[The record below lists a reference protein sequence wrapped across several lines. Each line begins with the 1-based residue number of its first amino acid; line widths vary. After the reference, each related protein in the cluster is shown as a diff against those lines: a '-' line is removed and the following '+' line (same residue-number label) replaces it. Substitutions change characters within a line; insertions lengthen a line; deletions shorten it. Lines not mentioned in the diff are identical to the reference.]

1 MDPDRAGPNV
11 VTTLL
16 ELEHASKS
24 FGSVRVIDDLSLR
37 VEEGEALGVVG
48 PNGAGKTTMMN
59 LVGGSLALDAG
70 RLIFDGTDISRM
82 PAHRRCR
89 AGIARTHQIPQPFE
103 GLTVFENVLVGVRF
117 GRAEAEP
124 DPYGAAMEIL
134 ERARLAD
141 RPNVLAGSLT
151 LLQRKRL
158 ELARAL
164 ATQPRLLL
172 LDEIAGG
179 LIEAEVDELIETIRD
194 LRSSGMTIVW
204 IEHVVHALLSVVD
217 RLLAIDF
224 GRVLTEGVPAEVIA
238 SREVLAVYMGVED
251 E

>member
-1 MDPDRAGPNV
+1 V

-37 VEEGEALGVVG
+37 VHGGEALGIVG
-48 PNGAGKTTMMN
+48 PNGAGKTTLMN
-59 LVGGSLALDAG
+59 LIGGSAALDAG
-70 RLIFDGTDISRM
+70 RLAFDGTDITRM
-82 PAHRRCR
+82 PAHRRSR

-117 GRAEAEP
+117 GRNGVVA
-124 DPYGAAMEIL
+124 DPNGSAMRVL

-141 RPNVLAGSLT
+141 RPNALAGSLT

-164 ATQPRLLL
+164 ATEPRLLL

-179 LIEAEVDELIETIRD
+179 LIEAEVDELIATIRE
-194 LRSSGMTIVW
+194 LRSGGMTIVW

-217 RLLAIDF
+217 RLVAIDF
-224 GRVLTEGVPAEVIA
+224 GRVLTEGVPSEVIA
-238 SREVLAVYMGVED
+238 SREVQAVYMGVED
-251 E
+251 A

>member
-1 MDPDRAGPNV
+1 M

-16 ELEHASKS
+16 ELEHVSKS

-37 VEEGEALGVVG
+37 VDEGEALGVVG
-48 PNGAGKTTMMN
+48 PNGAGKTTIMN
-59 LVGGSLALDAG
+59 LIGGSIPLDSG
-70 RLIFDGTDISRM
+70 RLVFDGTDISRL
-82 PAHRRCR
+82 PAHRRCH

-117 GRAEAEP
+117 GRMGAVP
-124 DPYGAAMEIL
+124 DPNEAAMGIL
-134 ERARLAD
+134 EHARLAD
-141 RPNVLAGSLT
+141 RPNALAGSLT

-179 LIEAEVDELIETIRD
+179 LIEAEVDELIETIRE
-194 LRSSGMTIVW
+194 LRSSGTTIVW

-238 SREVLAVYMGVED
+238 SREVQAVYMGVED

>member
-1 MDPDRAGPNV
+1 V

-24 FGSVRVIDDLSLR
+24 FGSVRVIDDLSLQIDR
-37 VEEGEALGVVG
+37 GEALGIVG
-48 PNGAGKTTMMN
+48 PNGAGKTTLMN
-59 LVGGSLALDAG
+59 LIGGTSAFDAG
-70 RLIFDGTDISRM
+70 RLVFDGTEITRM

-89 AGIARTHQIPQPFE
+89 EGIARTHQIPQPFE

-117 GRAEAEP
+117 GRNRAAA
-124 DPYGAAMEIL
+124 DPNESAMQVL

-141 RPNVLAGSLT
+141 RPNILAASLT

-164 ATQPRLLL
+164 ATEPRVLL

-179 LIEAEVDELIETIRD
+179 LIEAEVDELIATIHD
-194 LRSSGMTIVW
+194 LRSGGMTIVW

-217 RLLAIDF
+217 RLVAIDF
-224 GRVLTEGVPAEVIA
+224 GRVLTEGIPSEVIA
-238 SREVLAVYMGVED
+238 SPEVQAVYMGVED
-251 E
+251 A

>member
-1 MDPDRAGPNV
+1 MTA
-11 VTTLL
+11 LL

-59 LVGGSLALDAG
+59 LIGGSIPLDAG
-70 RLIFDGTDISRM
+70 RLVFDGTDISRM
-82 PAHRRCR
+82 AAHRRCR
-89 AGIARTHQIPQPFE
+89 AGIARTHQIPQPFV

-117 GRAEAEP
+117 GRTGAVLDPHEAT
-124 DPYGAAMEIL
+124 MEIL

-164 ATQPRLLL
+164 ATEPRLLL

-179 LIEAEVDELIETIRD
+179 LIEAEVDELTETIRD
-194 LRSSGMTIVW
+194 LRSGGTTIVW

-224 GRVLTEGVPAEVIA
+224 GRVLKEGVPAEVIA
-238 SREVLAVYMGVED
+238 SREVQAVYMGVED

>member
-1 MDPDRAGPNV
+1 
-11 VTTLL
+11 
-16 ELEHASKS
+16 
-24 FGSVRVIDDLSLR
+24 
-37 VEEGEALGVVG
+37 
-48 PNGAGKTTMMN
+48 
-59 LVGGSLALDAG
+59 
-70 RLIFDGTDISRM
+70 
-82 PAHRRCR
+82 
-89 AGIARTHQIPQPFE
+89 
-103 GLTVFENVLVGVRF
+103 VFENVLVGVRF
-117 GRAEAEP
+117 GRRGAAT
-124 DPYGAAMEIL
+124 DPNEAAMEIL
-134 ERARLAD
+134 EHARLSD

-179 LIEAEVDELIETIRD
+179 LIEAEVDELIETIRG
-194 LRSSGMTIVW
+194 LRSNGTTIVW

-224 GRVLTEGVPAEVIA
+224 GRVLADGVPADVIA
-238 SREVLAVYMGVED
+238 SREVQAVYMGVED

>member
-1 MDPDRAGPNV
+1 M
-11 VTTLL
+11 VTSLL

-24 FGSVRVIDDLSLR
+24 FGSVRVIDDISLR
-37 VEEGEALGVVG
+37 VDEGEALGVVG

-59 LVGGSLALDAG
+59 LIGGSIRLDAG
-70 RLIFDGTDISRM
+70 RLVFDGIDITRM

-103 GLTVFENVLVGVRF
+103 RLTVFENVLVGVRF
-117 GRAEAEP
+117 GRAGEVS
-124 DPYGAAMEIL
+124 DPNRVAMEIM

-141 RPNVLAGSLT
+141 RPNLLAGSLT

-194 LRSSGMTIVW
+194 LRSSGTTIVW

-217 RLLAIDF
+217 RLVAIDF
-224 GRVLTEGVPAEVIA
+224 GRILTEGVPADVIA
-238 SREVLAVYMGVED
+238 SREVQAVYMGVED

>member
-1 MDPDRAGPNV
+1 V

-16 ELEHASKS
+16 QLEHVSKS
-24 FGSVRVIDDLSLR
+24 FGSVRVIDDISLG
-37 VEEGEALGVVG
+37 VQEGEALGVVG

-59 LVGGSLALDAG
+59 LIGGSTPLDAG
-70 RLIFDGTDISRM
+70 RIVFDGADISRM

-89 AGIARTHQIPQPFE
+89 AGIARAHQIPQPFE

-117 GRAEAEP
+117 GRTKTAP
-124 DPYGAAMEIL
+124 DPYRAAMEIL
-134 ERARLAD
+134 ERARLAE

-164 ATQPRLLL
+164 ATEPHLLL

-179 LIEAEVDELIETIRD
+179 LIEAEVDELMETIRD
-194 LRSSGMTIVW
+194 LRSSGTTIVW

-224 GRVLTEGVPAEVIA
+224 GRVLLEGIPSEVIA
-238 SREVLAVYMGVED
+238 SREVQAVYMGVED

>member
-1 MDPDRAGPNV
+1 M

-16 ELEHASKS
+16 ELEHVSKS

-48 PNGAGKTTMMN
+48 PNGAGKTTLMN
-59 LVGGSLALDAG
+59 LIGGSIPLDAG
-70 RLIFDGTDISRM
+70 RVVFDGSDISRM
-82 PAHRRCR
+82 AAHRRCR
-89 AGIARTHQIPQPFE
+89 AGIARTHQIPEPFV

-117 GRAEAEP
+117 GRAGAAP
-124 DPYGAAMEIL
+124 DPYQAAMEIL

-158 ELARAL
+158 ELARSL
-164 ATQPRLLL
+164 ATEPRLLL

-179 LIEAEVDELIETIRD
+179 LIEAEVDELMETIRD
-194 LRSSGMTIVW
+194 LRSSGTTIVW

-217 RLLAIDF
+217 RLIAIDF

-238 SREVLAVYMGVED
+238 SREVQAVYMGVED

>member
-1 MDPDRAGPNV
+1 V
-11 VTTLL
+11 VTLL
-16 ELEHASKS
+16 ELEHVSKS
-24 FGSVRVIDDLSLR
+24 FGSVRVIDDISIR
-37 VEEGEALGVVG
+37 VHEGEALGVVG
-48 PNGAGKTTMMN
+48 PNGAGKTTMMG
-59 LVGGSLALDAG
+59 LIGGSIPLDVG
-70 RLIFDGTDISRM
+70 RLVFDGADISRM

-89 AGIARTHQIPQPFE
+89 VGIARTHQIPQPFE

-117 GRAEAEP
+117 GRMGAAA
-124 DPYGAAMEIL
+124 DPNEAAMEIL
-134 ERARLAD
+134 EHARLSD
-141 RPNVLAGSLT
+141 RPNVLASSLT

-194 LRSSGMTIVW
+194 LRSSGTTIVW

-224 GRVLTEGVPAEVIA
+224 GRVLTDGVPADVIA
-238 SREVLAVYMGVED
+238 SHEVQAVYMGVED

>member
-1 MDPDRAGPNV
+1 M
-11 VTTLL
+11 
-16 ELEHASKS
+16 
-24 FGSVRVIDDLSLR
+24 
-37 VEEGEALGVVG
+37 
-48 PNGAGKTTMMN
+48 
-59 LVGGSLALDAG
+59 
-70 RLIFDGTDISRM
+70 
-82 PAHRRCR
+82 
-89 AGIARTHQIPQPFE
+89 
-103 GLTVFENVLVGVRF
+103 FENVLVGVRF
-117 GRAEAEP
+117 GRMEAGP
-124 DPYGAAMEIL
+124 DPNEAAMEIL
-134 ERARLAD
+134 EHARLAD

-164 ATQPRLLL
+164 ATEPRLLL

-238 SREVLAVYMGVED
+238 SREVQAVYMGVED